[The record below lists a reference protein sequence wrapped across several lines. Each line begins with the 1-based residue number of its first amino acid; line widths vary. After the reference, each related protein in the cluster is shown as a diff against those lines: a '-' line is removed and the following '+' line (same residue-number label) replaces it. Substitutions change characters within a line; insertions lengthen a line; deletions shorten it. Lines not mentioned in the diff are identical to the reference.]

1 MPLND
6 VLTYDRNDPNADGR
20 SPVALLAGPNE
31 PPVQPPAP
39 LLALEGVPG
48 AGAGEAANEIA
59 HQLTDP
65 NKEKAAKYT
74 VVNLVPDSIR
84 SWPAMATA
92 STRPLP
98 QLLRD
103 AAGLLH
109 ASDTIRGHLDI
120 SAAVI
125 ANRWTNT
132 LVACHAAAGGATL
145 QQAQAALDPLRGY
158 LAKPTRTF
166 YLITSAETLRKR
178 LAAKPDVTPFA
189 QGLLHVRGR
198 LEEVQTHFED
208 LAATDPTS
216 VVLHVDGQT
225 PEELAEDIIR
235 TAQVKPAEMALQT

>member
-1 MPLND
+1 M
-6 VLTYDRNDPNADGR
+6 
-20 SPVALLAGPNE
+20 ALLAGPYG

-48 AGAGEAANEIA
+48 AGAGEVAYQIA

-65 NKEKAAKYT
+65 NKEKTAKYT
-74 VVNLVPDSIR
+74 VVNLVPDSVR

-92 STRPLP
+92 NTRPLP
-98 QLLRD
+98 HLARH

-132 LVACHAAAGGATL
+132 LLACHAAASGATI
-145 QQAQAALDPLRGY
+145 QQAQTVLDPVRGY

-178 LAAKPDVTPFA
+178 LAAKHDVTPFA
-189 QGLLHVRGR
+189 QGLLHARGR
-198 LEEVQTHFED
+198 LEHVQDHFKA

-216 VVLHVDGQT
+216 VVLHADGRT
-225 PEELAEDIIR
+225 PEELAEEIIR
-235 TAQVKPAEMALQT
+235 TAQIEAAEMALQT

>member
-1 MPLND
+1 MPLNHA
-6 VLTYDRNDPNADGR
+6 LTRDRNDPAVGGQ
-20 SPVALLAGPNE
+20 SPTCLLAGPYE
-31 PPVQPPAP
+31 PPSQPTVP

-48 AGAGEAANEIA
+48 VGAGDVAYQIA

-65 NKEKAAKYT
+65 NKEKSAKYT
-74 VVNLVPDSIR
+74 VVNLVPDSVA
-84 SWPAMATA
+84 SWPAIATA

-98 QLLRD
+98 LLFGYF
-103 AAGLLH
+103 AGLLD

-132 LVACHAAAGGATL
+132 LLACHAAASGATL
-145 QQAQAALDPLRGY
+145 QQARAVLDPVRGY
-158 LAKPTRTF
+158 LVKPTRTF
-166 YLITSAETLRKR
+166 YLVTSAETLRRR
-178 LAAKPDVTPFA
+178 LAALRDVTPFV

-198 LEEVQTHFED
+198 LEHVQGHFEA

-216 VVLHVDGQT
+216 VVLHVDGRT
-225 PEELAEDIIR
+225 PEELAEEIIR